1 VPIRSETVP
10 LCDLRLDLLDLPTLE
25 LDDPPTFQTD
35 QMLVNRLLR
44 KPVLIPLESLSKVM
58 LDHQPAPDQQI
69 QGAVDRSFSDSVA
82 GFSQANLDVFHG
94 KVFGGREH
102 DLGNRLPLMGDG

>member
-1 VPIRSETVP
+1 VP
-10 LCDLRLDLLDLPTLE
+10 LRDLRLDLLDLPTLE

-35 QMLVNRLLR
+35 QMLVNRLMR
-44 KPVLIPLESLSKVM
+44 KPVLIALEALSKVM

-69 QGAVDRSFSDSVA
+69 QGAVDGGFPDSIA
-82 GFSQANLDVFHG
+82 GLPQASLDVFHG
-94 KVFGGREH
+94 KVLGGREH